1 MRNEARIV
9 WFDAADPAWVDG
21 SLAGAIQDTDFFGE
35 QSGPVV
41 DLAGSAT
48 VTTSASG
55 TAVITMSLAA
65 TAATTFSA
73 TAAMGAVQ
81 PLAGASAY
89 SYVAAGSI
97 GALAGLGGTAATV
110 FSATGAA
117 RSAIAMAGAASAS
130 SAATGAARLALS
142 AAGSA
147 ATTFYATGTMGSVI
161 PVGGTAGYTYSA
173 GGAAKIDLPLA
184 AAGGYSFSAT
194 GGIGALIPIAG
205 ESSVT
210 YSATGTIG
218 RVLGIDGSAAY
229 SFDATG
235 LIEKE
240 GLKGAGLMQFTADAA
255 LSLLRP
261 EGSVSWDDEIEAGY
275 TAIEILRLVATTAL
289 GHATGLGGGAV
300 HFESMNGAVER
311 VTATLGGG
319 NRTITNRDVSGDS
332 LGSGWGRQVDGVTA
346 AQVMRLLASFMQ
358 GNATGL
364 NSGNATFYSLDGSK
378 PRIIETYVNGERT
391 LMSVDAD

>member
-35 QSGPVV
+35 QSGPVL
-41 DLAGSAT
+41 DLSGDAAVAFTASGVSALSIGLSASAAATYSATATMGRVAPLSGASVYSYAAAGTVAALYGIAGSAT
-48 VTTSASG
+48 GAFSAAG
-55 TAVITMSLAA
+55 TARSAIGLTGSA
-65 TAATTFSA
+65 TAAYSAMASARAALAASGAASTTFSA
-73 TAAMGAVQ
+73 TGVMGAVV
-81 PLAGASAY
+81 PMTG
-89 SYVAAGSI
+89 VATYTYTG
-97 GALAGLGGTAATV
+97 GGTA
-110 FSATGAA
+110 S
-117 RSAIAMAGAASAS
+117 IA
-130 SAATGAARLALS
+130 
-142 AAGSA
+142 
-147 ATTFYATGTMGSVI
+147 
-161 PVGGTAGYTYSA
+161 
-173 GGAAKIDLPLA
+173 LPLA
-184 AAGGYSFSAT
+184 ASGAYAFAGAGAVGASIHL
-194 GGIGALIPIAG
+194 GGD
-205 ESSVT
+205 SSVT
-210 YSATGTIG
+210 YSANGAMG
-218 RVLGIDGSAAY
+218 RVLGVAGSAEYA
-229 SFDATG
+229 FDATG

-391 LMSVDAD
+391 LLSVDAD

>member
-21 SLAGAIQDTDFFGE
+21 SLAGAIQDEDFFGPA
-35 QSGPVV
+35 SGPVL
-41 DLAGSAT
+41 DLSGDAAVAFTASGVSALSIGLSASAAMTYSATATMGRVAPLSGASVYSYAAAGTVAALYGIAGSAT
-48 VTTSASG
+48 GAFSATG
-55 TAVITMSLAA
+55 TARSAIGLTGSA
-65 TAATTFSA
+65 TAAYSAMASARAALAASGAASTTFSA
-73 TAAMGAVQ
+73 TGVTGAVV
-81 PLAGASAY
+81 PMAG
-89 SYVAAGSI
+89 VATYTYTG
-97 GALAGLGGTAATV
+97 GGTA
-110 FSATGAA
+110 S
-117 RSAIAMAGAASAS
+117 IA
-130 SAATGAARLALS
+130 
-142 AAGSA
+142 
-147 ATTFYATGTMGSVI
+147 
-161 PVGGTAGYTYSA
+161 
-173 GGAAKIDLPLA
+173 LPLA
-184 AAGGYSFSAT
+184 ASGAYAFTGAGIVGASIQM
-194 GGIGALIPIAG
+194 GGD
-205 ESSVT
+205 SSVT
-210 YSATGTIG
+210 YFANGAMG
-218 RVLGIDGSAAY
+218 RVLGVAGSAEYA
-229 SFDATG
+229 FDATG

-391 LMSVDAD
+391 LLSVDAD